1 MSESLP
7 ADVRAVLTLVRP
19 LGRAARFY
27 AGESVRATATFT
39 DAQTGA
45 AVEVSGITFAFGRPD
60 LSEAIAPEGFA
71 VRLGVG
77 VWACA
82 LVPVLPGTWSVVAR
96 CLSPTA
102 AVAVAS
108 FDIAPLPAGAQPPP
122 ANLVTSDDGLFLLL
136 TPDGAAI
143 TL

>member
-1 MSESLP
+1 MSGSLP
-7 ADVRAVLTLVRP
+7 ADVRAALTLDRA
-19 LGRAARFY
+19 LGRLARFY
-27 AGESVRATATFT
+27 AGESVRMTATFT
-39 DAQTGA
+39 NAQSGEP
-45 AVEVSGITFAFGRPD
+45 VEVSGVTFAFGRPD
-60 LSEAIAPEGFA
+60 LSETIVPEGFA

-82 LVPVLPGTWSVVAR
+82 LVPVLAGTWSVVAR

-102 AVAVAS
+102 SIAVRS